1 MTRAGLFLPVPSP
14 VGVKMKLNRNLWI
27 NTSLTLVLAALGT
40 NVLAAQLGQ
49 DSMRDTNG
57 KRVMSAVPMTEGT
70 STFRMNIDHGQD
82 VDTKTA
88 LPEDES
94 TIGTVD
100 EVSFQYAY
108 QVLPSLELN
117 LGVGLVSEPSEI
129 LVESQS
135 SKETRLKAARIGAK
149 FYILNSD
156 VFGLAVGGWG
166 ATTSTTGAEASFLRP
181 TSPHLGLVAI
191 ATLSYPQV
199 ISFHLNGG
207 MEYRKPESFE
217 SRYFRNAMIYGAEL
231 EFHIMENFDV
241 FTSAQGRTMKT
252 RTVATTI
259 WEDLHSLSYEA
270 GLKLALADFDF
281 VLSAGQ
287 AHDDRSFGMAKSM
300 IGLSLGYQIGSSRNA
315 IAYKKSRMGH
325 GRNADD
331 EDESFDSESY
341 ELEETKSKA
350 RPAATKGRSLSD
362 DVSDIDFVN
371 DMEKSEG
378 GSRRNMDD
386 FELIEKRMRKER
398 QLNAQRED
406 DVEKELEELRKIEE
420 RQRLEDERIQKR
432 QEQAARR
439 VRSEQYRR
447 ERGEYN
453 KLYRQVKDEVDEL
466 PTVTNSDI
474 QWNGLE

>member
-1 MTRAGLFLPVPSP
+1 LHDEGGTFLAVPSP

-27 NTSLTLVLAALGT
+27 NTSLTIALAGMGSNA
-40 NVLAAQLGQ
+40 LAAQLGQ
-49 DSMRDTNG
+49 DSIRDTSG

-82 VDTKTA
+82 VETNTA
-88 LPEDES
+88 LPDGES
-94 TIGTVD
+94 TIETVG

-117 LGVGLVSEPSEI
+117 LGVGLVSEPGDI

-149 FYILNSD
+149 FHILESD
-156 VFGLAVGGWG
+156 VFGLAVTGWG

-191 ATLSYPQV
+191 ASLSYPQV

-217 SRYFRNAMIYGAEL
+217 NRYFRNAMIYGAEL
-231 EFHIMENFDV
+231 EFHVMENFDV

-325 GRNADD
+325 SRYADD
-331 EDESFDSESY
+331 KDESFDDESY
-341 ELEETKSKA
+341 ELEETKASPAASKA
-350 RPAATKGRSLSD
+350 RSLRD
-362 DVSDIDFVN
+362 DVKDIDFVN
-371 DMEKSEG
+371 DIEKSEG

-386 FELIEKRMRKER
+386 FEIIEQRMKKER

-439 VRSEQYRR
+439 ARSEQYRR

-453 KLYRQVKDEVDEL
+453 KLYRQVKDEVDDL